1 MDSVRILKTE
11 ISLTKIEEVSEVL
24 IKDSKISIA
33 ICNANTLVRSYKD
46 EIICNTIN
54 SFSIRCPD
62 GFPVAK
68 SSRLLYK
75 NKQKRVD
82 GYKLFLNTI
91 QEGIESNTSH
101 YFFGNTQEVTTK
113 MIDEIIKIHP
123 KVNIKGFTC
132 PPMHEANELSEMKY
146 LEDILKLNPDIVWV
160 SLGFPKQEQFIDLIN
175 KKYDINSNM
184 VGIGAV
190 FEWVAKTKIK
200 APELIANVGLEWL
213 FRLVQEPKRLFRRYL
228 IDNFLFIIYF
238 IKQYLSK

>member
-24 IKDSKISIA
+24 INGRKLSVA

-46 EIICNTIN
+46 EIIYNTIN

-113 MIDEIIKIHP
+113 MIDEIIRIHP

-132 PPMHEANELSEMKY
+132 PPMHEVNELSEMKY

-160 SLGFPKQEQFIDLIN
+160 SLGFPKQEQFIDLIY

>member
-24 IKDSKISIA
+24 INGSKLSVA

-75 NKQKRVD
+75 NKQRRVD

-123 KVNIKGFTC
+123 KVNIKGFAC
-132 PPMHEANELSEMKY
+132 PPMHEVNELSKMKY

-190 FEWVAKTKIK
+190 SEWVAKTKIK

-228 IDNFLFIIYF
+228 IDNFLFII
-238 IKQYLSK
+238 

>member
-11 ISLTKIEEVSEVL
+11 ISLTNIEEVSEVL
-24 IKDSKISIA
+24 INSSKISVA

-113 MIDEIIKIHP
+113 MIDEIIRIHP

-132 PPMHEANELSEMKY
+132 PPMHEVNELSKMKY

-160 SLGFPKQEQFIDLIN
+160 SLGFPKQEKFIDLIN

-184 VGIGAV
+184 VGVGGV

-200 APELIANVGLEWL
+200 APELIANIGLEWL

>member
-24 IKDSKISIA
+24 INGSKISVA

-113 MIDEIIKIHP
+113 MIDEIIKINP
-123 KVNIKGFTC
+123 KVNI
-132 PPMHEANELSEMKY
+132 A
-146 LEDILKLNPDIVWV
+146 
-160 SLGFPKQEQFIDLIN
+160 
-175 KKYDINSNM
+175 
-184 VGIGAV
+184 
-190 FEWVAKTKIK
+190 
-200 APELIANVGLEWL
+200 
-213 FRLVQEPKRLFRRYL
+213 
-228 IDNFLFIIYF
+228 
-238 IKQYLSK
+238 

>member
-24 IKDSKISIA
+24 INGSKITVA

-46 EIICNTIN
+46 EIICNINN

-62 GFPVAK
+62 GFPVAM
-68 SSRLLYK
+68 SSRFLYK

-132 PPMHEANELSEMKY
+132 PPMHEVNELSEMKY
-146 LEDILKLNPDIVWV
+146 LEDMLKLNPDIVWV

-213 FRLVQEPKRLFRRYL
+213 FRLVQELSL
-228 IDNFLFIIYF
+228 IHI
-238 IKQYLSK
+238 

>member
-11 ISLTKIEEVSEVL
+11 ISLTNIEEVSGVL
-24 IKDSKISIA
+24 INSSKISVA

-62 GFPVAK
+62 GFPVAM

-75 NKQKRVD
+75 NRQMRVD

-91 QEGIESNTSH
+91 QEGIKSNTSH
-101 YFFGNTQEVTTK
+101 YFFGNTQDVTEK

-123 KVNIKGFTC
+123 KVNIKGFAC
-132 PPMHEANELSEMKY
+132 PPMHEVNELSEMKY
-146 LEDILKLNPDIVWV
+146 LEDILKLDPDIVWV

-200 APELIANVGLEWL
+200 APEFIANVGLEWL

>member
-24 IKDSKISIA
+24 INGSKISVA

-123 KVNIKGFTC
+123 KVNIKGFAC
-132 PPMHEANELSEMKY
+132 PPMHEVNELAKMKY

>member
-11 ISLTKIEEVSEVL
+11 ISLTKIEEVSKVL
-24 IKDSKISIA
+24 INSSKISVA

-62 GFPVAK
+62 GFPVAM

-75 NKQKRVD
+75 NRQMRVD

-123 KVNIKGFTC
+123 EVNIKGFAC
-132 PPMHEANELSEMKY
+132 PPMHEVNELSKMKY

-213 FRLVQEPKRLFRRYL
+213 FRFCLLYTSDAADE
-228 IDNFLFIIYF
+228 
-238 IKQYLSK
+238 

>member
-24 IKDSKISIA
+24 INSSKISVA

-123 KVNIKGFTC
+123 KVNIKGFAC
-132 PPMHEANELSEMKY
+132 PPMNEVNELSKIKY

-238 IKQYLSK
+238 IKQYVSK

>member
-24 IKDSKISIA
+24 INGSKLSVA

-113 MIDEIIKIHP
+113 MIDEIIRIHP

-160 SLGFPKQEQFIDLIN
+160 SLGFPKQEQFIDLVY

-238 IKQYLSK
+238 VKQYLSK

>member
-24 IKDSKISIA
+24 INGRKLSVA

-101 YFFGNTQEVTTK
+101 YFFGNTQEVTKK

-132 PPMHEANELSEMKY
+132 PPMHEVNELSKMKY

-160 SLGFPKQEQFIDLIN
+160 SLGFPKQEKFIDLIN
-175 KKYDINSNM
+175 KTYDINSNM
-184 VGIGAV
+184 VGVGGV